1 MLYQLFKFNF
11 LSSLFL
17 SLLSLPLPLP
27 LSRISPLCL
36 SPSLSLYLFP
46 SISSCLVSLFACV
59 YLYLFISMS
68 PSCFISF
75 LRHPDGSC
83 EVLEVKCHSP
93 FMENRP
99 YNNYNNNNGNNGNS
113 SSQARGTNAIKE
125 GLSISDRGPA
135 DSVATWHIP
144 QLQLHILCA
153 GKCYNK
159 LSELTNTLTI

>member
-99 YNNYNNNNGNNGNS
+99 YNNYNNNGNNGNS

-153 GKCYNK
+153 GKSCHK
-159 LSELTNTLTI
+159 LSELPNTLTI